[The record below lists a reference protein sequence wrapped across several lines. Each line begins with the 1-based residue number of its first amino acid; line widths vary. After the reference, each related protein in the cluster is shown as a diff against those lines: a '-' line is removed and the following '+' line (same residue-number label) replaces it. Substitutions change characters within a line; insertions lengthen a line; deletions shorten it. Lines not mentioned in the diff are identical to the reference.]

1 MDERQALNLTIK
13 VFGLRAIDIAKTAG
27 MGQNELSR
35 YRNGHSD
42 MLGARLF
49 AVIRALPKQAQYYF
63 WGVLTSEV
71 EVLTPLADLDAEI
84 IHANKSLSH
93 MKELPLI
100 AQYYFWASFTSD
112 LVRQQFLP
120 VPIKVEPEKNP
131 LNGRGKALNDFTE
144 FLTV

>member
-13 VFGLRAIDIAKTAG
+13 VFALRAIDIAKTAG

-42 MLGARLF
+42 MLGARIF
-49 AVIRALPKQAQYYF
+49 AVIRALPKQAQIYF
-63 WGVLTSEV
+63 WAVLTSEV
-71 EVLTPLADLDAEI
+71 EVTTPLADLDAEI
-84 IHANKSLSH
+84 IHANKSLSQ
-93 MKELPLI
+93 MKDLPLV

-112 LVRQQFLP
+112 LVKQQFPP
-120 VPIKVEPEKNP
+120 VPIKGEPEKNP
-131 LNGRGKALNDFTE
+131 RNQRGRIQNDFTE